1 MAASLESIFVAVL
14 VLLSPLFLATPLSFA
29 WKWWTGME
37 PEHEHYREK
46 VRVVLDSGIPLSR
59 YRPELDAEARKVYL
73 DPDRQARIESD
84 LLNPL
89 GVTHFI
95 LFPALIAW
103 PILFPFSIIIGL
115 LAWFPLKIFEWI
127 LIEKKI
133 LLKIANLVKK
143 ANRWEIIGIP
153 RSDIGIKTSDR
164 ILSSIHRM
172 PITVFLG
179 LFSFLLIMNLHWLAG
194 FSIKNTILVSSLLYI
209 ILVSF
214 ISVIRAAT
222 ASALSFADIPKRK
235 VIPMD
240 SLVESWMAPWV
251 GVGLVFFLVRQLTF
265 SYKAIRED
273 TLFVDPII
281 FSLSILLVL
290 YTATII
296 GLMIEVTFFRNR
308 ANDVR
313 TKFQHQ
319 VIEVHNPRLYLFTQ
333 HLGDLKI
340 SPLMSLDEWLQKNE
354 SFDSTDFDSI

>member
-1 MAASLESIFVAVL
+1 MVASLESTLVAVL

-46 VRVVLDSGIPLSR
+46 VQVVLDSGIPLSR

-103 PILFPFSIIIGL
+103 PILVPFSIIIGL

-133 LLKIANLVKK
+133 LLKIANLIKK
-143 ANRWEIIGIP
+143 ANRWQIIGIP

-179 LFSFLLIMNLHWLAG
+179 LFSYLLIMNLHWLAG
-194 FSIKNTILVSSLLYI
+194 FSIKNTILLSSLLYI

-265 SYKAIRED
+265 SYKAIRSD

-319 VIEVHNPRLYLFTQ
+319 VIEIHNPRLYLFTQ

-340 SPLMSLDEWLQKNE
+340 SPLMSLDDWLQKNE
-354 SFDSTDFDSI
+354 SFDSTDFDNI

>member
-1 MAASLESIFVAVL
+1 MVASLESTLVAVL

-103 PILFPFSIIIGL
+103 PILVPFSIIIGL

-133 LLKIANLVKK
+133 LLKIANLIKK

-179 LFSFLLIMNLHWLAG
+179 LFSYLLIMNLHWLAG
-194 FSIKNTILVSSLLYI
+194 FSIKNTILLSSLLYI

-222 ASALSFADIPKRK
+222 ASALSFADIPKRR

-265 SYKAIRED
+265 SYKAIRSD

-319 VIEVHNPRLYLFTQ
+319 VIEIHNPRLYLFTQ

-340 SPLMSLDEWLQKNE
+340 SPLMSLDDWLQKNE
-354 SFDSTDFDSI
+354 SFDSTDFDNI

>member
-1 MAASLESIFVAVL
+1 MTAGLESTLVAVL
-14 VLLSPLFLATPLSFA
+14 VLISPLFLAIPLSFA

-59 YRPELDAEARKVYL
+59 YRSELDAEARKVYL

-115 LAWFPLKIFEWI
+115 LAWFPLKIFEWV

-133 LLKIANLVKK
+133 LLKITSFVKK
-143 ANRWEIIGIP
+143 INRWEIIGIP
-153 RSDIGIKTSDR
+153 RLDIGIKTSDR

-179 LFSFLLIMNLHWLAG
+179 LFSYLLIMNLHWLAD
-194 FSIKNTILVSSLLYI
+194 FSIRNTIFLSSLLYI

-222 ASALSFADIPKRK
+222 ASALSFADLPKRR

-240 SLVESWMAPWV
+240 SLVETWMAPWV
-251 GVGLVFFLVRQLTF
+251 GAGLIFFLVRQLTF
-265 SYKAIRED
+265 SYKGIDRKS
-273 TLFVDPII
+273 V
-281 FSLSILLVL
+281 V
-290 YTATII
+290 
-296 GLMIEVTFFRNR
+296 
-308 ANDVR
+308 
-313 TKFQHQ
+313 
-319 VIEVHNPRLYLFTQ
+319 
-333 HLGDLKI
+333 
-340 SPLMSLDEWLQKNE
+340 
-354 SFDSTDFDSI
+354 

>member
-1 MAASLESIFVAVL
+1 MVASLESTLVAVL

-46 VRVVLDSGIPLSR
+46 VQVVLDSGIPLSR

-103 PILFPFSIIIGL
+103 PILVPFSIIIGL

-133 LLKIANLVKK
+133 LLKIANLIKK
-143 ANRWEIIGIP
+143 ANRWQIIGIP

-179 LFSFLLIMNLHWLAG
+179 LFSYLLIMNLHWLAG
-194 FSIKNTILVSSLLYI
+194 FSIKNTILLSSLLYI

-265 SYKAIRED
+265 SYKAIRSD

-313 TKFQHQ
+313 KKFQHQ
-319 VIEVHNPRLYLFTQ
+319 VIEIHNPRLYLFTQ

-340 SPLMSLDEWLQKNE
+340 SPLMSLDDWLQKNE
-354 SFDSTDFDSI
+354 SFDSTDFDNI

>member
-1 MAASLESIFVAVL
+1 MAASMESTFVAVL

-143 ANRWEIIGIP
+143 TNRWQIIGIP

-179 LFSFLLIMNLHWLAG
+179 LFSFLLVMNLHWLAG

-222 ASALSFADIPKRK
+222 ASALSFADISQRK

-354 SFDSTDFDSI
+354 SFDSSDFDSI

>member
-1 MAASLESIFVAVL
+1 MVASLESTLVAVL

-46 VRVVLDSGIPLSR
+46 VQVVLDSGIPLSR

-103 PILFPFSIIIGL
+103 PILVPFSIIIGL

-133 LLKIANLVKK
+133 LLKIANLIKK
-143 ANRWEIIGIP
+143 ANRWQIIGIP

-179 LFSFLLIMNLHWLAG
+179 LFSYLLIMNLHWLAG
-194 FSIKNTILVSSLLYI
+194 FSIKNTILLSSLLYI

-265 SYKAIRED
+265 SYKAIRSD

-319 VIEVHNPRLYLFTQ
+319 VIEIHNPRLYLFTQ

-354 SFDSTDFDSI
+354 SFDSTDFDNI

>member
-1 MAASLESIFVAVL
+1 
-14 VLLSPLFLATPLSFA
+14 
-29 WKWWTGME
+29 
-37 PEHEHYREK
+37 
-46 VRVVLDSGIPLSR
+46 
-59 YRPELDAEARKVYL
+59 
-73 DPDRQARIESD
+73 
-84 LLNPL
+84 
-89 GVTHFI
+89 
-95 LFPALIAW
+95 
-103 PILFPFSIIIGL
+103 LFPFSIIIGL

-143 ANRWEIIGIP
+143 ANRWQIIGIP

-179 LFSFLLIMNLHWLAG
+179 LFSFLLVMNLHWLAG

-222 ASALSFADIPKRK
+222 ASALSFADISQRK

-340 SPLMSLDEWLQKNE
+340 SPLMLLDEWLQKNE
-354 SFDSTDFDSI
+354 SFDSSDFDSI

>member
-1 MAASLESIFVAVL
+1 MAASLESTFVAVL

-143 ANRWEIIGIP
+143 ANRWKIIGIP

-222 ASALSFADIPKRK
+222 ASALSFADISKRK

>member
-1 MAASLESIFVAVL
+1 MVASLESTLVAVL

-46 VRVVLDSGIPLSR
+46 VQVVLDSGIPLSR

-103 PILFPFSIIIGL
+103 PILVPFSIIIGL

-133 LLKIANLVKK
+133 LLKIANLIKK
-143 ANRWEIIGIP
+143 ANRWQIIGIP

-179 LFSFLLIMNLHWLAG
+179 LFSYLLIMNLHWLAG
-194 FSIKNTILVSSLLYI
+194 FSIKNTILLSSLLYI

-265 SYKAIRED
+265 SYKAIRSD

-319 VIEVHNPRLYLFTQ
+319 VIEIHNPRLYLFTQ
-333 HLGDLKI
+333 HLGDLKF

-354 SFDSTDFDSI
+354 SFDSSDFDSI

>member
-1 MAASLESIFVAVL
+1 MVASLESTLVAVL

-46 VRVVLDSGIPLSR
+46 VQVVLDSGIPLSR

-103 PILFPFSIIIGL
+103 PILVPFSIIIGL

-133 LLKIANLVKK
+133 LLKIANLIKK
-143 ANRWEIIGIP
+143 ANRWQIIGIP

-179 LFSFLLIMNLHWLAG
+179 LFSYLLIMNLHWLAG
-194 FSIKNTILVSSLLYI
+194 FSIKNTILLSSLLYI

-265 SYKAIRED
+265 SYKAIRSD

-354 SFDSTDFDSI
+354 SFDSTDFDNI

>member
-1 MAASLESIFVAVL
+1 
-14 VLLSPLFLATPLSFA
+14 
-29 WKWWTGME
+29 
-37 PEHEHYREK
+37 
-46 VRVVLDSGIPLSR
+46 
-59 YRPELDAEARKVYL
+59 
-73 DPDRQARIESD
+73 
-84 LLNPL
+84 
-89 GVTHFI
+89 
-95 LFPALIAW
+95 
-103 PILFPFSIIIGL
+103 
-115 LAWFPLKIFEWI
+115 
-127 LIEKKI
+127 
-133 LLKIANLVKK
+133 
-143 ANRWEIIGIP
+143 
-153 RSDIGIKTSDR
+153 
-164 ILSSIHRM
+164 M

-313 TKFQHQ
+313 TKFQLQ

>member
-1 MAASLESIFVAVL
+1 MVASLESTLVAVL

-46 VRVVLDSGIPLSR
+46 VQVVLDSGIPLSR

-103 PILFPFSIIIGL
+103 PILVPFSIIIGL

-133 LLKIANLVKK
+133 LLKIANLIKK
-143 ANRWEIIGIP
+143 ANRWQIIGIP

-179 LFSFLLIMNLHWLAG
+179 LFSYLLIMNLHWLAG
-194 FSIKNTILVSSLLYI
+194 FSIKNTILLSSLLYI

-265 SYKAIRED
+265 SYKAIRSD

-340 SPLMSLDEWLQKNE
+340 SPLMSLDDWLQKNE
-354 SFDSTDFDSI
+354 SFDSTDFDNI

>member
-1 MAASLESIFVAVL
+1 MTATLESTFVAVL
-14 VLLSPLFLATPLSFA
+14 ILISPLFLAIPLSFA

-59 YRPELDAEARKVYL
+59 YRSELDAEARKVYL

-127 LIEKKI
+127 LIEKK
-133 LLKIANLVKK
+133 LLLNITNSVKK
-143 ANRWEIIGIP
+143 INRREIIGIP
-153 RSDIGIKTSDR
+153 RLDIGIKTSDR

-179 LFSFLLIMNLHWLAG
+179 LFSYLLIMNLHWLAD
-194 FSIKNTILVSSLLYI
+194 FSIKNTIFLSALLYI

-222 ASALSFADIPKRK
+222 ASALSFADLPKRR

-240 SLVESWMAPWV
+240 TLVETWMAPWV
-251 GVGLVFFLVRQLTF
+251 GAGLIFFLVRQLTF
-265 SYKAIRED
+265 SYKGIRED
-273 TLFVDPII
+273 TLFADPIFFQNPI
-281 FSLSILLVL
+281 PCDVPTIKSSSPLLV
-290 YTATII
+290 
-296 GLMIEVTFFRNR
+296 
-308 ANDVR
+308 
-313 TKFQHQ
+313 
-319 VIEVHNPRLYLFTQ
+319 
-333 HLGDLKI
+333 I
-340 SPLMSLDEWLQKNE
+340 STS
-354 SFDSTDFDSI
+354 SGIA

>member
-1 MAASLESIFVAVL
+1 MTATLESTFVAVL
-14 VLLSPLFLATPLSFA
+14 ILISPLFLAIPLSFA

-59 YRPELDAEARKVYL
+59 YRSELDAEARKVYL

-127 LIEKKI
+127 LIEKK
-133 LLKIANLVKK
+133 LLLNITNSVKK
-143 ANRWEIIGIP
+143 INRWEIIGIP
-153 RSDIGIKTSDR
+153 RLDIGIKTSDR

-179 LFSFLLIMNLHWLAG
+179 LFSYLLIMNLHWLAD
-194 FSIKNTILVSSLLYI
+194 FSIKNTIFLSALLYI

-222 ASALSFADIPKRK
+222 ASALSFADLPKRR

-240 SLVESWMAPWV
+240 TLVETWMAPWV
-251 GVGLVFFLVRQLTF
+251 GAGLIFFLVRQLTF
-265 SYKAIRED
+265 SYKGIRED
-273 TLFVDPII
+273 TLFADPIF
-281 FSLSILLVL
+281 FSLAILLVL

-296 GLMIEVTFFRNR
+296 GLMVEVTFFRNR
-308 ANDVR
+308 GQAVKV
-313 TKFQHQ
+313 KFQKQ
-319 VIEVHNPRLYLFTQ
+319 VVDDHSPTLYLFTQ

-340 SPLMSLDEWLQKNE
+340 SPLMSLDEWVKKGEN
-354 SFDSTDFDSI
+354 FDSENIKNL